1 MQSKP
6 GALEPYEMQID
17 HSILEKISPKQRTI
31 HQWTK
36 TTADWVQAGLLAYF
50 RLLSPFSSLKL
61 IIHELKSQN
70 NIGITL
76 LD

>member
-1 MQSKP
+1 
-6 GALEPYEMQID
+6 MQID
-17 HSILEKISPKQRTI
+17 HSILEEEISPKQRTI

-36 TTADWVQAGLLAYF
+36 TTADCVQAGLLAYF

-61 IIHELKSQN
+61 TTHELKSQH
-70 NIGITL
+70 IGITP